1 MKRYFN
7 LSFHSA
13 LITLL
18 LAGLLGLSLR
28 TQAQPSLSWERI
40 HPKRYESGGWSFEL
54 PGHRFVHAGSTYIA
68 QGSYPLARQEL
79 MLSVTTALG
88 DTVRYQRLN
97 RLPLWGYDE
106 VTGVV
111 LEADY
116 SVTCFSIR
124 YSGMLAFPHQFVL
137 TNLDT
142 LGQVRWT
149 RAYPAYPIQTGSLLR
164 VGDGYLMLT
173 NADVPVGSGSV
184 IKGAMLKVD
193 EQGLVQW
200 QRTYDSRGYV
210 GEGSLLDIVACP
222 DGSYLAT
229 GYCDD
234 NPVYTGGSAHRRQD
248 YWMVKL
254 APNGDTLA
262 TTHFGAP
269 NVFDAGLRVRLTPD
283 GGAIVAGFKDNSA
296 QIKAPELI
304 KLDAQF
310 RPEWTHTETPLIG
323 NDHRYFFMQPLQS
336 GGIVAGGMVTVGS
349 AYQSQVQRFTSAG
362 ALEWEAR
369 RLASPWPYTGF
380 TTMVS
385 QADGSAYFKGLAH
398 DGFFGGVARNHF
410 GYLVKYT
417 NVGVPYVPDLC
428 QSPPEAIGFASQPHP
443 DSVLVLEASTAGPQ
457 YGQLVRWRWDLG
469 NGVVRETSQAGQL
482 IRYGFAPG
490 QAPAPGTPVTLTV
503 TNNLGCTHTQVLYPY
518 GLPSAS
524 QQAKALVG
532 RVALYPNPTT
542 GPATL
547 ELRGLRPQGPIEVE
561 VVNTLGQVVHQLTA
575 RPQQGMLREV
585 LDLRQLPVGIYSLR
599 LHAQEGMVVKRL
611 VRE

>member
-1 MKRYFN
+1 MTFGK
-7 LSFHSA
+7 
-13 LITLL
+13 
-18 LAGLLGLSLR
+18 
-28 TQAQPSLSWERI
+28 
-40 HPKRYESGGWSFEL
+40 WSFEL
-54 PGHRFVHAGSTYIA
+54 PGHRFVHAGSAYVA
-68 QGSYPLARQEL
+68 QGADLFAKQEL
-79 MLSVTTALG
+79 MLSVTTARG

-97 RLPLWGYDE
+97 RLALGDNDE

-116 SVTCFSIR
+116 SLTYFSKR
-124 YSGMLAFPHQFVL
+124 YNYHSAGVQFLL

-149 RAYPAYPIQTGSLLR
+149 RINPGFPERTGALLR

-173 NADVPVGSGSV
+173 NTHVPSGGSPV
-184 IKGAMLKVD
+184 PKGQIVKLD
-193 EQGLVQW
+193 EQGVVQW
-200 QRTYDSRGYV
+200 QRIYESRGYL
-210 GEGSLLDIVACP
+210 GTSCLFDMVACP
-222 DGSYLAT
+222 DGSYLGV

-234 NPVYTGGSAHRRQD
+234 NPVYSGGSAYRRQD
-248 YWMVKL
+248 YWLVKL

-269 NVFDAGLRVRLTPD
+269 NVYERGLRVRLTPD
-283 GGAIVAGFKDNSA
+283 GGAVVAGVRANSS
-296 QIKAPELI
+296 QVESPQLV

-310 RPEWTHTETPLIG
+310 LPGWTHTELNPSQYNVEPAFL
-323 NDHRYFFMQPLQS
+323 QPLLTGEVLT
-336 GGIVAGGMVTVGS
+336 GGTVLS
-349 AYQSQVQRFTSAG
+349 FTPSG
-362 ALEWEAR
+362 ALQSHAQLLNLSPTGAVEWEQR
-369 RLASPWPYTGF
+369 RLYGSDGASF
-380 TTMVS
+380 TTLVS
-385 QADGSAYFKGLAH
+385 QPDGSAYLKG
-398 DGFFGGVARNHF
+398 GTGYYTPNGNN

-428 QSPPEAIGFASQPHP
+428 QRPPEAIGFASQPHP
-443 DSVLVLEASTAGPQ
+443 DSVLVLEASTAGPR

-482 IRYGFAPG
+482 IRYGFPAG

-524 QQAKALVG
+524 QQAKALAG

-561 VVNTLGQVVHQLTA
+561 VVNALGQTVLT
-575 RPQQGMLREV
+575 RKGQPQQGVLREV
-585 LDLRQLPVGIYSLR
+585 LDVSQLPVGIYSLR

-611 VRE
+611 VKE